1 VPQLWQSGAV
11 ALMQTKPAPQS
22 AFCAHSLPLRTRGQ
36 NESGVP
42 NFAQTVLPWMSV
54 AQLHDGDNGQDVV

>member
-1 VPQLWQSGAV
+1 MPQLKQPDGV
-11 ALMQTKPAPQS
+11 ALMQTKPAPRS
-22 AFCAHSLPLRTRGQ
+22 RFCVHSLPLRTLGQ

-54 AQLHDGDNGQDVV
+54 AQVHVGDNGQGVM